1 MGRLRLR
8 EYSVSPFQLL
18 YRKSEKFRRAA
29 YAFVRMFVVPRNRC
43 NFKLNLALPFTGGI
57 SAIPHFR
64 GLSASRLPR
73 LDVLVPGVARERSL
87 TRCGACGDS
96 CRGCCLPSLICFVL
110 VKAGR
115 RSLVVASIS
124 HVARLDAVWLVHTG
138 TEVVSVRT
146 GHVRLA

>member
-18 YRKSEKFRRAA
+18 YRKSEKSRRAA

-57 SAIPHFR
+57 SAIPLFHR
-64 GLSASRLPR
+64 LSASRLPR
-73 LDVLVPGVARERSL
+73 LDVLAPGVARGRSL

-115 RSLVVASIS
+115 RNLVVASIS

>member
-57 SAIPHFR
+57 SAIHRYSYWYSTIPVQY
-64 GLSASRLPR
+64 SYWYSY
-73 LDVLVPGVARERSL
+73 
-87 TRCGACGDS
+87 
-96 CRGCCLPSLICFVL
+96 
-110 VKAGR
+110 
-115 RSLVVASIS
+115 
-124 HVARLDAVWLVHTG
+124 
-138 TEVVSVRT
+138 
-146 GHVRLA
+146 

>member
-18 YRKSEKFRRAA
+18 YRKSEKSRRAA

-64 GLSASRLPR
+64 GLPSSRLYH
-73 LDVLVPGVARERSL
+73 LDGLVPGVAWERSL

-96 CRGCCLPSLICFVL
+96 CRGCSLTSLICFVL
-110 VKAGR
+110 VKAGIYPDGAWAFY
-115 RSLVVASIS
+115 L
-124 HVARLDAVWLVHTG
+124 TP
-138 TEVVSVRT
+138 
-146 GHVRLA
+146 